1 MLGPVVLDVE
11 GPRLTAADRDRLRHP
26 LVGMVILFGRN
37 YRSPDELAELTTEI
51 HALRDPALIIAVD
64 HEGGRVQRFRQPPFT
79 RIPAMAELGRLWDDD
94 VLRAC
99 RVAASTGY
107 VMAAELR
114 AFGVDLTFAPVLDI
128 DWQRSGVIGNRAF
141 HSDARVVAM
150 LASHLCH
157 GMALAGMANCGKHF
171 PGHGWAEADSHTHEP
186 TDERALSAIQAADMA
201 PYGWIG
207 ATLASVMPAH
217 VIYPQIDTQPAGFS
231 RRWIGEILR
240 GELGFTGAIFSDDL
254 TMEGAKVAGT
264 VVNAGQMAIDAG
276 CDFVLV
282 CNNPQKADE
291 LLTGLKWSASPAFAE
306 RLARMQPR
314 GAALPIETLQASMLY
329 RQALADVQA
338 WAARASAAAPGS

>member
-26 LVGMVILFGRN
+26 LVGMVILFARN
-37 YRSPDELAELTTEI
+37 YRSPAELAALTAEI
-51 HALRDPALIIAVD
+51 HALRDPALIIAAD
-64 HEGGRVQRFRQPPFT
+64 HEGGRVQRFREPPFT
-79 RIPAMAELGRLWDDD
+79 RIPAMAELGRLWDED
-94 VLRAC
+94 VLLAC
-99 RVAASTGY
+99 RTAASAGF

-114 AFGVDLTFAPVLDI
+114 AFGVDLTFAPVLDL
-128 DWQRSGVIGNRAF
+128 DWGRSGVIGDRSF
-141 HSDARVVAM
+141 HADARVVAM
-150 LASHLCH
+150 LANHLCH
-157 GMALAGMANCGKHF
+157 GMALCGMANCGKHF

-186 TDERALSAIQAADMA
+186 TDERAFSDIRAADLA
-201 PYGWIG
+201 PYGWMG

-217 VIYPQIDTQPAGFS
+217 VIYPQVDALPAGFS

-254 TMEGAKVAGT
+254 TMEGAKIAGT

-282 CNNPQKADE
+282 CNSPQKADE
-291 LLTGLKWSASPAFAE
+291 LLAGLRWTSSPGFEE

-314 GAALPIETLQASMLY
+314 GDALSIEALQASQLY
-329 RQALADVQA
+329 RQARADLQA
-338 WAARASAAAPGS
+338 WVARKA